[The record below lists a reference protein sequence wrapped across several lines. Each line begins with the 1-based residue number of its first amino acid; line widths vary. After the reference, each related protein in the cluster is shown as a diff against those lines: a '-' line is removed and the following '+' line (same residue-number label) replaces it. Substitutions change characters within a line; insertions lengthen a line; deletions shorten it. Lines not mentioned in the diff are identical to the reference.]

1 MYGMARF
8 SWQQLRRFVYDN
20 LHNDDYKSKVS
31 NCINYL
37 LIILIVGNVAAV
49 LLESINEIYKLYKPY
64 FDLFENISIVI
75 FSGEYLLRFWSVIE
89 EDREEAAWKQR
100 IRWMKSGGAIVDL
113 MAILPAYLN
122 FFVHI
127 DLRFLR
133 VLLMWFRYTCDQFGA
148 VVRCIYYYF
157 RCWYCSFASR
167 YFGLRFG

>member
-100 IRWMKSGGAIVDL
+100 IRWMKSGGAIVADTFTCY
-113 MAILPAYLN
+113 PTRE
-122 FFVHI
+122 
-127 DLRFLR
+127 RF
-133 VLLMWFRYTCDQFGA
+133 
-148 VVRCIYYYF
+148 IP
-157 RCWYCSFASR
+157 SR
-167 YFGLRFG
+167 YFHFSDYDCNVSIGNLCG

>member
-89 EDREEAAWKQR
+89 EDREEAAERFQKQSSLTLR
-100 IRWMKSGGAIVDL
+100 LTSLEKGLLRKGR
-113 MAILPAYLN
+113 PFYLEPEK
-122 FFVHI
+122 
-127 DLRFLR
+127 
-133 VLLMWFRYTCDQFGA
+133 TP
-148 VVRCIYYYF
+148 
-157 RCWYCSFASR
+157 
-167 YFGLRFG
+167 